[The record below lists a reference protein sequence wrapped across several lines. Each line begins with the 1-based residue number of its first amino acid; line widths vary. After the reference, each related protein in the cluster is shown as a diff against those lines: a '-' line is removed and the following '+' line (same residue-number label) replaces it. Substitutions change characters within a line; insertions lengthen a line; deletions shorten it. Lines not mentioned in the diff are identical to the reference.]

1 MERAPALLDGL
12 ARLLVPGCDRD
23 VVQRAFAIA
32 SAGHAGTRLR
42 DGRRASTLTPSGVPF
57 EASVTSGPG
66 RPGTALRYV
75 TEPGCAMPF
84 FGPRLAAQRRAL
96 DELAGWLPAPGRTGM
111 DELRI
116 LADVLFPELAV
127 VPART
132 RFATFLG
139 VVHGPEAP
147 AGVAGLKVYGSLQAT
162 DPAAALDRLAARWP
176 PFAELRGRVGDLSCL
191 APQFAAI
198 EVDARGR
205 LRHKLYVRTRAAGP
219 SDLAALASRCD
230 VDIAPL
236 AGALRQVGV
245 PDDVCRQPL
254 IACCAHRS
262 DAAAGPSTELSVY
275 VSRRA
280 LARCA
285 GAPSAA
291 TLDAVA
297 ADLVGRYGDPTA
309 LDALSDATAVAGGR
323 DAWSFTVVGVGLAP
337 DGTPRKVNV
346 YAAPTPGQPNAQP
359 APGRAAF
366 EPAAQAGAPTFSNSG
381 WIGSRV
387 GA

>member
-1 MERAPALLDGL
+1 MERVPALLDGL
-12 ARLLVPGCDRD
+12 ARQLVPGCDRD
-23 VVQRAFAIA
+23 VVQRVFATA
-32 SAGHAGTRLR
+32 SAGQAGARLR

-57 EASVTSGPG
+57 EASVPSGPA

-75 TEPGCAMPF
+75 TEPGSGMPF
-84 FGPRLAAQRRAL
+84 FGPRLTAQRRAL
-96 DELAGWLPAPGRTGM
+96 NELAGWLPAPGRAGV
-111 DELRI
+111 DDLRT

-147 AGVAGLKVYGSLQAT
+147 VGVAGLKVYGSLQAT
-162 DPAAALDRLAARWP
+162 EPAAGLDRLAARWP
-176 PFAELRGRVGDLSCL
+176 PFAELRGRVGDPSCL

-198 EVDARGR
+198 EVDAGGR
-205 LRHKLYVRTRAAGP
+205 LRHKLYVRTRAGSP
-219 SDLAALASRCD
+219 SDLAALAGRCD

-236 AGALRQVGV
+236 ADALRQVGV
-245 PDDVCRQPL
+245 TDDLWRQPL
-254 IACCAHRS
+254 IACCAHRG

-280 LARCA
+280 LARCP
-285 GAPSAA
+285 GAT

-297 ADLVGRYGDPTA
+297 ADLVARYGDPMA
-309 LDALSDATAVAGGR
+309 LDALSDATAVAGGW
-323 DAWSFTVVGVGLAP
+323 DAWSYTVVGVGLAR
-337 DGTPRKVNV
+337 DGAPRKVNV
-346 YAAPTPGQPNAQP
+346 YAAPTAGQPSAQP
-359 APGRAAF
+359 AAGRAASQ
-366 EPAAQAGAPTFSNSG
+366 PAAQAGAPTFSNSG